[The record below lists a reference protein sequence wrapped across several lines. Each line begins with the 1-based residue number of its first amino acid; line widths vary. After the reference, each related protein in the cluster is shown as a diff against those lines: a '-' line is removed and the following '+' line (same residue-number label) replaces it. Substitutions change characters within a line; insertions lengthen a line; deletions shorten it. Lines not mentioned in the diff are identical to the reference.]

1 MRFPMR
7 SLIPALLLAATGP
20 TQAQD
25 ASLLAGA
32 MRVDKDHA
40 DNSFAVDVGYT
51 QRLTPWLAVSA
62 DYLNEGHPKLHHR
75 DGLGA
80 QVWLHTRVPQ
90 RGWSFG
96 AGIGPYYYFD
106 TTTGNGSLADYRNEH
121 GWGELMSVNALYHL
135 HSHAYVEARLSH
147 TSGITG
153 RDTTQLMVGMGYELG
168 TVPNWERRENADR
181 GDRTLMLL
189 AGRSIVNSFKS
200 EEAVASGIEY
210 RRTINPNV
218 EWSVILMNE
227 GKVGV
232 AERIG
237 VSTQAW
243 LLRPFTERTVLELGF
258 GAYAVRDQIDRL
270 DADAERVTRLTG
282 LASIGM
288 RYRISDTWRAQLT
301 WSRVITDYHRDSDV
315 FLLGAGV
322 TF

>member
-1 MRFPMR
+1 
-7 SLIPALLLAATGP
+7 LLLAAATHLA
-20 TQAQD
+20 QAQD

-40 DNSFAVDVGYT
+40 DNSFAVAVGYT

-80 QVWLHTRVPQ
+80 QLWLHSPVPQ

-106 TTTGNGSLADYRNEH
+106 TTTGNGSLSDYRNEH

-135 HSHAYVEARLSH
+135 HSHAYVEARLAH
-147 TSGITG
+147 TSGIAG

-168 TVPNWERRENADR
+168 TVPDRDRRENADH
-181 GDRTLMLL
+181 GDQTLMLL

-210 RRTINPNV
+210 RRTVNPNV

-237 VSTQAW
+237 VSGQVW
-243 LLRPFTERTVLELGF
+243 LLRPFTERTVLEMGF
-258 GAYAVRDQIDRL
+258 GAYGVRDQLDRQ
-270 DADAERVTRLTG
+270 DAEAERVTRLAG

>member
-1 MRFPMR
+1 MAMRTT
-7 SLIPALLLAATGP
+7 LPALLLTAAAGLA
-20 TQAQD
+20 QAQD

-32 MRVDKDHA
+32 MRVDKDHS
-40 DNSFAVDVGYT
+40 DNSFAVNVGYT
-51 QRLTPWLAVSA
+51 QRLTPYLALSA

-80 QVWLHTRVPQ
+80 QVWLHTFVPE

-96 AGIGPYYYFD
+96 AGVGPYYYFD
-106 TTTGNGSLADYRNEH
+106 TTTGNGSLSDYRNEH
-121 GWGELMSVNALYHL
+121 GWGELMSVDAIYHL

-147 TSGITG
+147 VHGITD

-168 TVPNWERRENADR
+168 TVPNWERKENADK
-181 GDRTLMLL
+181 GDEMIMLL
-189 AGRSIVNSFKS
+189 GGRSIVNSFKS
-200 EEAVASGIEY
+200 EKARSAAVEY
-210 RRTINPNV
+210 RRTVNPNL

-237 VSTQAW
+237 VSTQVW
-243 LLRPFTERTVLELGF
+243 LLRPFTERTVLEMGF
-258 GAYAVRDQIDRL
+258 GAYGVRDQLDRTN
-270 DADAERVTRLTG
+270 AEAERVTRLTG

-288 RYRISDTWRAQLT
+288 RYRINDIWRAQLT
-301 WSRVITDYHRDSDV
+301 WNRVITDYHRDSDV

-322 TF
+322 VF

>member
-1 MRFPMR
+1 MR
-7 SLIPALLLAATGP
+7 SLVPALLLAAAAGLA
-20 TQAQD
+20 QAQD

-40 DNSFAVDVGYT
+40 DTSFAVAVGYT
-51 QRLTPWLAVSA
+51 QRLTPWLAMSA

-80 QVWLHTRVPQ
+80 QVWLHSRVPE

-96 AGIGPYYYFD
+96 AGVGPYYYFD

-121 GWGELMSVNALYHL
+121 GWGKLMSLNALYHL

-147 TSGITG
+147 TSGIPG
-153 RDTTQLMVGMGYELG
+153 RDTTQLMAGMGYELG
-168 TVPNWERRENADR
+168 TVPTWERRENADR
-181 GDRTLMLL
+181 GDQTLMLL

-232 AERIG
+232 AERVG

-258 GAYAVRDQIDRL
+258 GAYGVRDQIDRL